1 MERIDINKLK
11 IILAMLIWGTMGV
24 FIKNIPLNSIEIA
37 FYRSIIGVVF
47 IIALSISKKE
57 KWDKEELREDLK
69 VLILSGIAL
78 GTGWVLLFQGYKNT
92 TISIATLSYYIAPVF
107 IIILSI
113 VVLKEKITMKKIL
126 CIIVA
131 IIGLLLVLDIKS
143 IGDIGDNNHLLGIL
157 YSVLAAVF
165 YAIVVILNKFIKR
178 LSGFKVTI
186 VQLLVSTLIL
196 MPLTILNSTRS
207 IISLDIL
214 SLVLLLFVGI
224 VHTGIAYLL
233 YFSSVKEIEGQSIAI
248 LSYMDPI
255 FALLIAGL
263 FLGEKMTMIQL
274 FGGILILGSAY
285 ISESKKG

>member
-1 MERIDINKLK
+1 MERIDKNKLK

-24 FIKNIPLNSIEIA
+24 FIKNIALNSIEIA
-37 FYRSIIGVVF
+37 FYRSIIGVTF
-47 IIALSISKKE
+47 IIILSLVKKE
-57 KWDKEELREDLK
+57 RWDKEELREDLK
-69 VLILSGIAL
+69 VLIPSGIAL
-78 GTGWVLLFQGYKNT
+78 GIGWVLLFQGYKNT

-107 IIILSI
+107 IVILSI

-131 IIGLLLVLDIKS
+131 IIGLLLVLDVKS
-143 IGDIGDNNHLLGIL
+143 IGNIGDNNHALGIL

-196 MPLTILNSTRS
+196 MPLTIINSTRS

-263 FLGEKMTMIQL
+263 FLGEKMTIIQL
-274 FGGILILGSAY
+274 FGGN
-285 ISESKKG
+285 